1 MADDWWK
8 PKTPP
13 KKNPGSVNGMPL
25 AVYNDMVNKNRVTAA
40 RNVMQNRMIR
50 EQGGYRG
57 SKPKRSVP
65 KSERSIGSASSTKK
79 KTLMP
84 VPRSERSIGSAS
96 SFVSPL
102 GVTPNLNTASPGNPG
117 GTDPFAGIQD
127 LVNQQ
132 SAPAAPYIDP
142 NLLARVQGMAV
153 SDKALYDAAGERIK
167 ENYARSSRDMMDPVS
182 ATLSNLQAG
191 AEKMGTAQGWKSD
204 ENIRAY
210 DANARNL
217 QETNDLNL
225 NTDLSTVEK
234 LGGMSG
240 EAFAQ
245 LARAIQN
252 GYNPFDDG
260 SGAGGSSSGNSSSAN
275 DAIMSMLI
283 SQMMTGTDT
292 DTAKEDILQRNPG
305 LADAIANIKNPNARA
320 AIDLAYS
327 AAGQDPDKALS
338 NAATQRMKS
347 LGTSSAIK
355 LPKKTTLTGSFWD
368 KLPQLFKRS
377 ASYGR
382 NAQTKKA
389 ADDDAMNQM
398 EIMNFLRNWSTGYS
412 PQITQRAVNATGKQE
427 NKFQST
433 RKGSVKS

>member
-1 MADDWWK
+1 MAEDWWK

-25 AVYNDMVNKNRVTAA
+25 SVYNDMVNKQRVNAA
-40 RNVMQNRMIR
+40 RNVMQNRM
-50 EQGGYRG
+50 QAGYRNTPAR
-57 SKPKRSVP
+57 KPRSNTSVTSRVEP
-65 KSERSIGSASSTKK
+65 RSRK
-79 KTLMP
+79 P
-84 VPRSERSIGSAS
+84 VPPPFDANYLRDKLNSLPPKP
-96 SFVSPL
+96 SPVGEL
-102 GVTPNLNTASPGNPG
+102 PPVDTSSPGNPAA
-117 GTDPFAGIQD
+117 DPFAGIQD
-127 LVNQQ
+127 LINQQ

-167 ENYARSSRDMMDPVS
+167 ENYARTSRDMTDPVS

-191 AEKMGTAQGWKSD
+191 AEKMGTASGWKSD

-217 QETNDLNL
+217 QETNDLNM

-252 GYNPFDDG
+252 GYNPFDTGGG
-260 SGAGGSSSGNSSSAN
+260 SGGDSGGSSSAN

-292 DTAKEDILQRNPG
+292 DVANEDMLQRNPG
-305 LADAIANIKNPNARA
+305 LADAIARISDPKARA
-320 AIDLAYS
+320 AIDMAYA

-338 NAATQRMKS
+338 NAAKARMSS
-347 LGTSSAIK
+347 LGLAASINPA
-355 LPKKTTLTGSFWD
+355 KKTTLTGNFWN
-368 KLPQLFKRS
+368 KIPQLLSRS
-377 ASYGR
+377 ATYGKKV
-382 NAQTKKA
+382 QTKDKA
-389 ADDDAMNQM
+389 EKDAANQQ
-398 EIMNFLRNWSTGYS
+398 EIMNFLRGWSSGYA
-412 PQITQRAVNATGKQE
+412 PQITSRSVKATGKSERKNQT
-427 NKFQST
+427 T
-433 RKGSVKS
+433 RKGTVKT

>member
-1 MADDWWK
+1 MAEDWWK

-25 AVYNDMVNKNRVTAA
+25 SVYNDMVNKQRVNAA
-40 RNVMQNRMIR
+40 RNVMLNRSIR
-50 EQGGYRG
+50 QQCGYRG
-57 SKPKRSVP
+57 SKPKTSVP
-65 KSERSIGSASSTKK
+65 RSERSIGSASSTKRK
-79 KTLMP
+79 LPMP

-96 SFVSPL
+96 SFIPRI
-102 GVTPNLNTASPGNPG
+102 GAPNMAPDTSSPGNPAV
-117 GTDPFAGIQD
+117 DPFAGIQD
-127 LVNQQ
+127 LINQQ

-167 ENYARSSRDMMDPVS
+167 ENYARTSRDMTDPVS

-191 AEKMGTAQGWKSD
+191 AEKMGTASGWKSD

-217 QETNDLNL
+217 QETNDLNM

-245 LARAIQN
+245 LARAIER
-252 GYNPFDDG
+252 GYNPFDTGGGVSDG
-260 SGAGGSSSGNSSSAN
+260 SSSSSAN

-292 DTAKEDILQRNPG
+292 DVANEDMLQRNPG
-305 LADAIANIKNPNARA
+305 LADAIARISDPKARA
-320 AIDLAYS
+320 AIDMAYA

-338 NAATQRMKS
+338 NAAKARMSS
-347 LGTSSAIK
+347 LGLAASINPA
-355 LPKKTTLTGSFWD
+355 KKTTLTGNFWN
-368 KLPQLFKRS
+368 KIPQLLGRS
-377 ASYGR
+377 AVYGKKV
-382 NAQTKKA
+382 QTKDKA
-389 ADDDAMNQM
+389 EKDAANQQ
-398 EIMNFLRNWSTGYS
+398 EIMNFLRGWSSGYS
-412 PQITQRAVNATGKQE
+412 PQITSRSVKATGKSE
-427 NKFQST
+427 RKNQST
-433 RKGSVKS
+433 RKGTVKS